1 MYVYVKHGNKSHELS
16 NTLLLMSKLYSSMLA
31 GLPSLHINIVTKYI
45 YEWKTHTA
53 RLLDTWSRQVTIFNQ
68 NYMVHVCVLLYLVF
82 RGNCFLL
89 CIICLTV
96 IIIIIDSL
104 CLNCFDC
111 VTKMSVPV

>member
-68 NYMVHVCVLLYLVF
+68 NYMVHVCIVVLGISRQLLFIMYYMF
-82 RGNCFLL
+82 DGYYYYYRFLMFEL
-89 CIICLTV
+89 
-96 IIIIIDSL
+96 
-104 CLNCFDC
+104 F
-111 VTKMSVPV
+111 